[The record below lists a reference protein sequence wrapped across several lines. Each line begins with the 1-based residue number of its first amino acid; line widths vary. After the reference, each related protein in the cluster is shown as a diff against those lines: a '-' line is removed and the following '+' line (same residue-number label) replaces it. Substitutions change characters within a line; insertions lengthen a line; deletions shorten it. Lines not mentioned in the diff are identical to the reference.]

1 MSGQTSSAALKKNQ
15 SASPSGKGGPRPG
28 SGRKPGKVTA
38 TLREIAREHME
49 KAVEAL
55 LSVLSDPD
63 SPAAA
68 RVSAANSLL
77 DRGYGKPS
85 QPIDG
90 DGEGGP
96 VRTINEII
104 LRAVQP

>member
-1 MSGQTSSAALKKNQ
+1 MKKNQ
-15 SASPSGKGGPRPG
+15 SSGRGGARPN

-38 TLREIAREHME
+38 PLREIARKHAE
-49 KAVEAL
+49 KAVKAL
-55 LSVLSDPD
+55 VDILDD
-63 SPAAA
+63 EDAPAAA
-68 RVSAANSLL
+68 RVSAANSIL

-96 VRTINEII
+96 ITHRIELVG
-104 LRAVQP
+104 VMPK